1 MLKDKLKKYALLYG
15 AFLIYSGSTICAK
28 YAATQPTVIKVL
40 IFFGL
45 EFACLGIYAIIWQ
58 QVLKKFSLITA
69 MASKGVVVIFN
80 LMWSV
85 LLFSETVTLYNIIGA
100 AIIIIGIWVV
110 STDG

>member
-1 MLKDKLKKYALLYG
+1 MLKNIKKYGLLYV
-15 AFLIYSGSTICAK
+15 AFIIYSGSTICAK
-28 YAATQPTVIKVL
+28 YASQQDVIFKVFL
-40 IFFGL
+40 FLGMEVL
-45 EFACLGIYAIIWQ
+45 CLGIYAIIWQ